1 MKFRLI
7 KIGKISYSEISAL
20 TSIYETR
27 LRAFG
32 KFEKI
37 ELKDDS
43 DLARS
48 LPGPRSEHPFI
59 ALDERGKDFTSA
71 EFAGLLAGMRDDP
84 GIKTLTFVIGGPH
97 GLSKELRT
105 EARAVWRLSKLT
117 FTSDLAWLLL
127 WEQIY
132 RAHSILAGTGYHHE

>member
-1 MKFRLI
+1 LKFRLI
-7 KIGKISYSEISAL
+7 KIGKISYPEITAL
-20 TSIYETR
+20 TAMYETR

-37 ELKDDS
+37 ELKDAAE
-43 DLARS
+43 LQRA
-48 LPGPRSEHPFI
+48 LQGARSEHPYI

-71 EFAGLLAGMRDDP
+71 EFAQLLGGMRDDP
-84 GIKTLTFVIGGPH
+84 GIKTLSFVIGGPH
-97 GLSKELRT
+97 GLTPEMRA

-132 RAHSILAGTGYHHE
+132 RAQNILAGTGYHHE